1 MNVIDHPGFHIILE
15 LILFMVLTAVG
26 SVIVKRIRNS
36 DNRYTN
42 PQEFLPED
50 EIHTL
55 RQVFYLIMMSLCF
68 VVVLYTIMGFDLF
81 YISLFDIFL
90 SWFIAVTLD
99 KVSTKNKILLVI
111 LVPFGSM
118 TYLLYGYTIVGVID
132 FIHVPVFIYFI
143 KVYYDK
149 FNNYTVSHGLSLAII
164 LLFTIV
170 FFSFF

>member
-90 SWFIAVTLD
+90 S
-99 KVSTKNKILLVI
+99 
-111 LVPFGSM
+111 
-118 TYLLYGYTIVGVID
+118 
-132 FIHVPVFIYFI
+132 
-143 KVYYDK
+143 
-149 FNNYTVSHGLSLAII
+149 
-164 LLFTIV
+164 
-170 FFSFF
+170 